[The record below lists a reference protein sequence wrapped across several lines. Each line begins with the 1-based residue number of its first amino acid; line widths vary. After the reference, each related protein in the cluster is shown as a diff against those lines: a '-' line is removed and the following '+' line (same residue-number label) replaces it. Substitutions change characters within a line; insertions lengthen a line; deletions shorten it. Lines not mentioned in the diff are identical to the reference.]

1 MRSSSWSEWLEA
13 QEARIGADLRQTR
26 DFVLARAGIRAGE
39 TMLDLGTGRGLLA
52 LAAVERV
59 GASGT
64 VIALDADG
72 GCLDAVR
79 EAARRSIY
87 GSRISPVQADAS
99 NLPLV
104 DASVDVVAT
113 RSVLEFVAD
122 RRAAIQEI
130 HRILRPGGRFSC
142 FETVNR
148 YLTPHHHLI
157 DLRPLGE
164 LGERIV
170 QMFDGIYADG
180 NEPML
185 TFDERDL
192 VAMFEEAGFVEVGL
206 NFLIRWRRYQ
216 LTAEQARD
224 RLLERG
230 AASRP
235 TVLELISSRLGE
247 DAARR
252 YGDYFVEVAPRQP
265 FAVRSGSA
273 FVWGHKPA

>member
-1 MRSSSWSEWLEA
+1 MRSSSWREWLEA

-26 DFVLARAGIRAGE
+26 DFVLARAAIRAGE
-39 TMLDLGTGRGLLA
+39 AVLDLGTGRGLLA
-52 LAAVERV
+52 LAAAERV
-59 GASGT
+59 GAEGG

-72 GCLDAVR
+72 GCLEAVR
-79 EAARRSIY
+79 EAARLSTL
-87 GSRISPVQADAS
+87 GPRISLVQADAAS
-99 NLPLV
+99 LPLV
-104 DASVDVVAT
+104 DNSVDVVAT

-122 RRAAIQEI
+122 RQAAIREI
-130 HRILRPGGRFSC
+130 YRTLRPGGRFSC

-148 YLTPHHHLI
+148 YLTPHHHLV

-164 LGERIV
+164 LGDHLIR
-170 QMFDGIYADG
+170 MFDGIYADG
-180 NEPML
+180 AEPML

-192 VAMFEEAGFVEVGL
+192 VAIFEEAGFVEVGL

-235 TVLELISSRLGE
+235 TILELISARLGE

-252 YGDYFVEVAPRQP
+252 YGDYFVEVAPQRP

>member
-1 MRSSSWSEWLEA
+1 MRSSSWREWLEA

-26 DFVLARAGIRAGE
+26 DFVLARAAIRAGE
-39 TMLDLGTGRGLLA
+39 AVLDLGTGRGLLA
-52 LAAVERV
+52 LAAAERV
-59 GASGT
+59 GAEGG

-72 GCLDAVR
+72 GCLEAVR
-79 EAARRSIY
+79 EAARLSTL
-87 GSRISPVQADAS
+87 GPRISLVQADAAS
-99 NLPLV
+99 LPLV
-104 DASVDVVAT
+104 DNSVDVVAT

-122 RRAAIQEI
+122 RQAAIREI
-130 HRILRPGGRFSC
+130 YRTLRPGGRFSC

-148 YLTPHHHLI
+148 YLTPHHHLV

-164 LGERIV
+164 LGDQLIR
-170 QMFDGIYADG
+170 MFDGIYADG
-180 NEPML
+180 AEPML

-192 VAMFEEAGFVEVGL
+192 VAIFEEAGFVEVGL

-235 TVLELISSRLGE
+235 TILELISARLGE

-252 YGDYFVEVAPRQP
+252 YGDYFVEVAPQRP
-265 FAVRSGSA
+265 FVVRSGSA

>member
-1 MRSSSWSEWLEA
+1 MRSSSWREWLEA

-26 DFVLARAGIRAGE
+26 DFVLARAAIRAGE
-39 TMLDLGTGRGLLA
+39 AVLDLGTGRGLLA
-52 LAAVERV
+52 LAAAERV
-59 GASGT
+59 GAEGG

-72 GCLDAVR
+72 GCLEAVR
-79 EAARRSIY
+79 EAARLSTL
-87 GSRISPVQADAS
+87 GPRISLVQADAAS
-99 NLPLV
+99 LPLV
-104 DASVDVVAT
+104 DNSVDVVAT

-122 RRAAIQEI
+122 RQAAIREI
-130 HRILRPGGRFSC
+130 YRTLRPGGRFSC

-148 YLTPHHHLI
+148 YLTPHHHLV

-164 LGERIV
+164 LGDHLIR
-170 QMFDGIYADG
+170 MFDGIYADG
-180 NEPML
+180 AEPML

-192 VAMFEEAGFVEVGL
+192 VAIFEEAGFVEVGL

-235 TVLELISSRLGE
+235 TILELISARLGE

-252 YGDYFVEVAPRQP
+252 YGDYFVEVAPQRP
-265 FAVRSGSA
+265 FVVRSGSA

>member
-1 MRSSSWSEWLEA
+1 MRSASWSEWLEA
-13 QEARIGADLRQTR
+13 QEARIGTDLRQTR

-39 TMLDLGTGRGLLA
+39 TVLDLGTGRGLLA
-52 LAAVERV
+52 LAAAERV
-59 GASGT
+59 GTEGR

-72 GCLDAVR
+72 GCLEAVR
-79 EAARRSIY
+79 EAARLSTF
-87 GSRISPVQADAS
+87 GPRISLVQADATS
-99 NLPLV
+99 LPLA
-104 DASVDVVAT
+104 DAVVDVVTT

-122 RRAAIQEI
+122 RPAAIREV
-130 HRILRPGGRFSC
+130 HRVLRADGRFSC

-157 DLRPLGE
+157 DLRPLGD
-164 LGERIV
+164 LGEQLI
-170 QMFDGIYADG
+170 QMFDGIYADAA
-180 NEPML
+180 EPML
-185 TFDERDL
+185 TFDEREL
-192 VAMFEEAGFVEVGL
+192 VATFEEAGFVEVGL

-216 LTAEQARD
+216 LTAEQARE

-235 TVLELISSRLGE
+235 TVLELISARLGE

-252 YGDYFVEVAPRQP
+252 YGDYFVEVAPQKP

-273 FVWGHKPA
+273 FVWGRRPA